1 MKMNTKCG
9 DHLHINLALR
19 KAASVS
25 EKNDNKKYVILLNVS
40 S

>member
-19 KAASVS
+19 KAASIS
-25 EKNDNKKYVILLNVS
+25 EKNDKKNVILLNVS